1 MIVNIIT
8 LCLLWISLS
17 DAKIVE
23 IGDIKYD
30 NGDTQWISTFKKRPI
45 DAFIGKRVIIYTLII
60 QLCTFDCLKIKV
72 QCF

>member
-45 DAFIGKRVIIYTLII
+45 DAFIGKIMIIVNY
-60 QLCTFDCLKIKV
+60 K
-72 QCF
+72 